1 MSQPPYSNDPP
12 PQQPYGEQQPGQ
24 QPYGQQQSHQQPYQQ
39 QPYSTHGSSGAGSN
53 APAIAALITGIIA
66 LLLSWIPGINLLGFL
81 LAIVA
86 IVTGVIGMKKAGQPG
101 GSGKGLAIGGLVT
114 GILAIL
120 VTFLVYAGLA
130 AIFNNADVQQQLEEL
145 EQQTQ

>member
-12 PQQPYGEQQPGQ
+12 PPSYGEQSPGQ
-24 QPYGQQQSHQQPYQQ
+24 PQYQQQPYQQ
-39 QPYSTHGSSGAGSN
+39 PYAAAQSSGTNGA
-53 APAIAALITGIIA
+53 AVAALITGIIA
-66 LLLSWIPGINLLGFL
+66 LLLSWIPAINILGFL

-86 IVTGVIGMKKAGQPG
+86 IVTGFIGMKKANAPG

-120 VTFLVYAGLA
+120 VTVLVYAGLA
-130 AIFNNADVQQQLEEL
+130 AIFSNPELQQQLEEI